1 MKKAL
6 ESFQATRFLKFHKG
20 VFSMDREI
28 FSKDE
33 KDLLRKAFY
42 ELRNR
47 GISVEEILEK
57 MTFDTELHATHCRE
71 NLERLDIFTPFEL
84 ARMEKEESMR
94 KCTLKCIA
102 IMIKEFEKYDRISGL
117 IFMETE
123 KRNLANLSIIEL
135 FNLEIKIAKIKD
147 ETINS
152 FVKLN
157 NIIPE

>member
-1 MKKAL
+1 
-6 ESFQATRFLKFHKG
+6 
-20 VFSMDREI
+20 MDREI

-33 KDLLRKAFY
+33 KDLLRKIFY

-47 GISVEEILEK
+47 GMSVEEILEN

-71 NLERLDIFTPFEL
+71 NLEKLDIFTPFEL

-94 KCTLKCIA
+94 KCTLKCID
-102 IMIKEFEKYDRISGL
+102 IMIKEFENYDRTRGL
-117 IFMETE
+117 IFMEIQ

-147 ETINS
+147 ETINA
-152 FVKLN
+152 FLKFK
-157 NIIPE
+157 NILLEEVDVR